1 MLNSSIE
8 KELLDQLS
16 KLAFEQQRMVLNFA
30 RALALAVPI
39 GTPGKEL
46 LRFAGAIELDDL
58 NIMAD
63 AIQEGCEQVNRDE
76 W

>member
-1 MLNSSIE
+1 MNSSIE
-8 KELLDQLS
+8 KELLDQLA

-30 RALALAVPI
+30 RVLAISVPV

-46 LRFAGAIELDDL
+46 LRFAGAIELDDW

-63 AIQEGCEQVNRDE
+63 AIQKDHEQINGDE